1 MFIMKKKC
9 ISFFILFFI
18 LACHVSAL
26 TLSNLE
32 FLCSKQSW
40 VEVNEYLEP
49 LSWKFNGS
57 KDNAVQWALNYDR
70 WSDKAE
76 AFVIYFWKD
85 KESCLAYQSSKE
97 SINRS
102 IQNQLQSRKYVRIGS
117 RIDGEQRNV
126 IIYSNNNFIVEE
138 ILYKVEDNGN
148 NIHGKAWTIYRVGSL
163 WDDNNGVKKTYY
175 DNGNVKSTY
184 VVRNGKRNGPVSE
197 YYENGN
203 IHKKYNIKNGDVF
216 DGQVI
221 TYYQNGNVE
230 SSYVY
235 KNGKINGLVSSYY
248 ENGNIKMKS
257 YAINGL
263 KDGPETKYY
272 QNGNIESSYV
282 MKNGKINGPI
292 CYYYENG
299 NIYKKFS
306 TKNGN
311 IDGPFV
317 MYYENGNIME
327 ENFYVDGVEN
337 GKFIKY
343 LSDSNQNERVEG
355 TMANGQP
362 HGCLKYYTSD
372 GKLDMES
379 NYNNGKKE
387 GHEYLYNNG
396 KIMVDAIYENDLL
409 NGKCIVYT
417 NDKDTTQLYMYY
429 KNGILDG
436 PYYCTPDSAK
446 GLCKGMYS
454 NGKREGKWEELN
466 DDLSS
471 IPFMTY
477 FEIPDSTL
485 VESSGVYKNDKKDG
499 KWTNEITYRSDS
511 VSICTV
517 IVRAN
522 FKNGILSGDYEIT
535 RQTDTYIGNIGIPF
549 MTLETI
555 TGEFKNGAK
564 NGEWKRYD
572 DLGRPISVKAIY
584 SNDNLIEQDFYL
596 GDSISVKFNYDKHS
610 IKMTVYRVDFMWKRL
625 KILPHKLEYEFYCTS
640 LPKQM
645 FNYPEIDESYCYSR
659 QYDKEGR
666 VMAEG
671 TIHDGKFKNIDYGRR
686 IFEGDKGAWTYYDY
700 NKGIIIQESDKQDS
714 AVTYKTLSG
723 EPFSGVYENDREIIK
738 IKNGLRDGVTKVIDS
753 TTGKI
758 IKKVTYSKGI
768 CKRNCN

>member
-1 MFIMKKKC
+1 MKK
-9 ISFFILFFI
+9 SVFHFFVMFFILV
-18 LACHVSAL
+18 CHASAL

-49 LSWKFNGS
+49 LSWKFNGT
-57 KDNAVQWALNYDR
+57 KDNAVQWALNPDR

-76 AFVIYFWKD
+76 AFIIYFWKD
-85 KESCLAYQSSKE
+85 KESWLAYQSSKE

-117 RIDGEQRNV
+117 KIDGEQRNV

-138 ILYKVEDNGN
+138 VLYKENDYGN

-203 IHKKYNIKNGDVF
+203 IHKKYNIKNGDVL

-230 SSYVY
+230 SSYAY
-235 KNGKINGLVSSYY
+235 KNGKI
-248 ENGNIKMKS
+248 I
-257 YAINGL
+257 
-263 KDGPETKYY
+263 GPFF
-272 QNGNIESSYV
+272 
-282 MKNGKINGPI
+282 
-292 CYYYENG
+292 YYYENG
-299 NIYKKFS
+299 NIHKKGS

-311 IDGPFV
+311 LDGPFV
-317 MYYENGNIME
+317 EYYENGNILHE
-327 ENFYVDGVEN
+327 TSYVDGVEN
-337 GKFIKY
+337 GKFITY

-355 TMANGQP
+355 TKVNGQA

-372 GKLDMES
+372 GVLEKER
-379 NYNNGKKE
+379 NFNNGKLE
-387 GHEYLYNNG
+387 GHEYIYNNG

-409 NGKCIVYT
+409 NGKCIVYS
-417 NDKDTTQLYMYY
+417 NDKDTAQLYMHY
-429 KNGILDG
+429 KNGVLDG
-436 PYYCTPDSAK
+436 PYHCISATN

-485 VESSGVYKNDKKDG
+485 VESNGVYKNDKKDG
-499 KWTNEITYRSDS
+499 KWTNKITYRSDS

-549 MTLETI
+549 MILETI

-596 GDSISVKFNYDKHS
+596 GDSISIKFNYDKHS
-610 IKMTVYRVDFMWKRL
+610 IKMTVYRVDFMWKML

-671 TIHDGKFKNIDYGRR
+671 TIHDGKFKNIDYERI

-738 IKNGLRDGVTKVIDS
+738 IKNGLRNGVTKVIDS

-768 CKRNCN
+768 CKKNCN